1 MGWVGQAKGETFSA
15 NCYLSFKCLR
25 SASFAALFDFESKT
39 VFKISSAVSSWVTYI
54 GAKIDGCF
62 SAHKN
67 KAIVISIKCLLVL
80 HTKINYNDEEN
91 AKISL

>member
-25 SASFAALFDFESKT
+25 SASFAALFDFESKN
-39 VFKISSAVSSWVTYI
+39 FKISSAVSSWVTFI

-80 HTKINYNDEEN
+80 HIKINYNDEEN